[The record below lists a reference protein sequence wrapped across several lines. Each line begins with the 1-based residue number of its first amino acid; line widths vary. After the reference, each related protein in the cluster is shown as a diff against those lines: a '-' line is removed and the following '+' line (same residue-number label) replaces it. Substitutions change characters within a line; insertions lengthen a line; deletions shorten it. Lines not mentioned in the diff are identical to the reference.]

1 MLIITLTMC
10 IFIGIANTFI
20 SAGMQSIVPLELL
33 GRVST
38 VVSTGC
44 MIASPL
50 SNMVYGYLFD
60 KISVS
65 SIFLIS
71 SGIMIIAV
79 LLFKKSLLQIN
90 FLGEDKRDNCEIDA
104 KTI

>member
-1 MLIITLTMC
+1 MF
-10 IFIGIANTFI
+10 IFIGIANTFV
-20 SAGMQSIVPLELL
+20 SAGMQSIVPLEFL

-38 VVSTGC
+38 VVSTVC

-65 SIFLIS
+65 ALNKILEDTQKQLKEHTAAHISILKTS
-71 SGIMIIAV
+71 SEKNLYLDELKYEIAE
-79 LLFKKSLLQIN
+79 LANS
-90 FLGEDKRDNCEIDA
+90 
-104 KTI
+104 